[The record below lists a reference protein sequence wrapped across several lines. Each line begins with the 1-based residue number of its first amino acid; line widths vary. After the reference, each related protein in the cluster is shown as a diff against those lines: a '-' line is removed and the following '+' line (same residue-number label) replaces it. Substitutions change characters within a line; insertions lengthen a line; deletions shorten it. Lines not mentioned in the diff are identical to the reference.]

1 MRPSHLS
8 YAFLGSFV
16 LTIFALQWWQEPSYP
31 PLLTQVLGLALI
43 LCVIGCIL
51 TISRAAAS
59 LLLSIL
65 IGSSIAFF
73 VVARTTHVPT
83 TATIDSYANGNEIAI
98 HGFIVDEPD
107 RRALATK
114 YTVEAAHIMVNG
126 KEQKVH
132 GKVLVTYRNHW
143 PEFSYGD
150 EVIVTGV
157 LERPGVI
164 EDFTYDRYLS
174 RYGIYSVIYRSN
186 IEKLSSGHESKL
198 FSFLFSV
205 KARFERQIQRLYPE
219 PHASLMA
226 GLLTGSRRGIPEYL
240 LEKFN
245 ATGLTHLIAISGFN
259 ITIVITFIT
268 GLLFFLPLKL
278 RFFPAVLAIVLFTLF
293 VGASAAVVR
302 AAVMGILGLIALQ
315 TGRLRHARLLILWT
329 LFFMLAWN
337 PKYLWYDAGF
347 QLSFLAVIGIMEV
360 ASPLR
365 ERSSFLPDAFGV
377 RDAII
382 ATLAA
387 HVTAVPLIVILF
399 GRMSFVAPLA
409 NVFVAPAVP
418 FAMLFGFLATMVS
431 FISFPLGQL
440 LAFAG
445 YGAVEWIIHIANML
459 SDLPYASVTLPK
471 VHPGFLFSYYGV
483 LALLAIALFVRKY
496 IQKSAA

>member
-73 VVARTTHVPT
+73 VVARTTHAPT
-83 TATIDSYANGNEIAI
+83 TATIDPYANGNEIAI

-226 GLLTGSRRGIPEYL
+226 GLLNGWRRGIPEYL

-245 ATGLTHLIAISGFN
+245 ASGITHLIAISGFN
-259 ITIVITFIT
+259 ITIV
-268 GLLFFLPLKL
+268 
-278 RFFPAVLAIVLFTLF
+278 
-293 VGASAAVVR
+293 VGASAGVVR

-418 FAMLFGFLATMVS
+418 FAMLFGFLATMIS

-440 LAFAG
+440 FAFAG
-445 YGAVEWIIHIANML
+445 FGAVEWIMHIANTL
-459 SDLPYASVTLPK
+459 ADLPFASVMMPK
-471 VHPGFLFSYYGV
+471 VHPGFLFSYYG
-483 LALLAIALFVRKY
+483 LIAIFFLSLTIQNHVRSVECRMWYRVCGMGKNRPIPHTTY
-496 IQKSAA
+496 DIPV